1 MFEFGPHHADVGL
14 LDAGGV
20 ELGAGLRYIGLRS
33 GSSFEAILRQLK
45 SFRIS
50 FDGFCEKFR
59 LRVGAAQFEIID
71 GEFGV
76 QTQAGVF

>member
-1 MFEFGPHHADVGL
+1 MFVFSPHHADISL
-14 LDAGGV
+14 LDAGGI

-45 SFRIS
+45 SFGVS
-50 FDGFCEKFR
+50 FDGFDEEFR